1 MEKREGN
8 NKRGM
13 KYKSGRERSIAV
25 AANFPNFVNKLP
37 GTKILKRIVK
47 VLTCSPCDLSPSSSL
62 PSLIANLSVFYPREN
77 NFPRHDLSLSL
88 LFFFPRLACHAYRR
102 NNKAILSSTTLSRRE
117 NFTGKRNTR
126 KNRYKYEKYL
136 YVPVLSEQ
144 SFTSRK
150 SFSRSTTT
158 TTCKRVLETRKKH
171 DGQFSPRR
179 RLGSTLPSPPLF
191 LPSHKNRKDQRIKG
205 EAKLR

>member
-1 MEKREGN
+1 
-8 NKRGM
+8 M

-77 NFPRHDLSLSL
+77 NFPRHNLSLSL

-117 NFTGKRNTR
+117 NFTGKRRTRVKIDINT
-126 KNRYKYEKYL
+126 KNICMSQSWASK
-136 YVPVLSEQ
+136 VLQ
-144 SFTSRK
+144 AAKVFLGAQQQLLVNG
-150 SFSRSTTT
+150 FSRRERNTTVNSHPDEGLAQPFH
-158 TTCKRVLETRKKH
+158 R
-171 DGQFSPRR
+171 
-179 RLGSTLPSPPLF
+179 LPSSFRP
-191 LPSHKNRKDQRIKG
+191 IKT
-205 EAKLR
+205 AKTSE

>member
-1 MEKREGN
+1 
-8 NKRGM
+8 M

-77 NFPRHDLSLSL
+77 NFPRHNLSLSL

-117 NFTGKRNTR
+117 NFTGKRRTRVKIDINT
-126 KNRYKYEKYL
+126 KNICMSQSWASK
-136 YVPVLSEQ
+136 VLQ
-144 SFTSRK
+144 AAKVFLGAQQQLLVNG
-150 SFSRSTTT
+150 FSRRERNTT
-158 TTCKRVLETRKKH
+158 VNSHPDEGLVQPFH
-171 DGQFSPRR
+171 
-179 RLGSTLPSPPLF
+179 RLLSSFRP
-191 LPSHKNRKDQRIKG
+191 IKT
-205 EAKLR
+205 AKTSE

>member
-1 MEKREGN
+1 
-8 NKRGM
+8 M

-47 VLTCSPCDLSPSSSL
+47 VLNLLPLRFIPLFFPPFADCEFICFLSQRKQFSTPQLVSL
-62 PSLIANLSVFYPREN
+62 LI
-77 NFPRHDLSLSL
+77 SL

>member
-1 MEKREGN
+1 
-8 NKRGM
+8 M

-77 NFPRHDLSLSL
+77 NFPRHNLSLSL

-102 NNKAILSSTTLSRRE
+102 NNKAILFSTTLSRRG
-117 NFTGKRNTR
+117 NFTGKRRTRVKIDINT
-126 KNRYKYEKYL
+126 KNICMSQSWASK
-136 YVPVLSEQ
+136 VLQ
-144 SFTSRK
+144 AAKVFLGAQQQLLVNG
-150 SFSRSTTT
+150 FSRRERNTTVNSHPDEGLAQPFH
-158 TTCKRVLETRKKH
+158 R
-171 DGQFSPRR
+171 
-179 RLGSTLPSPPLF
+179 LPSSFRP
-191 LPSHKNRKDQRIKG
+191 IKT
-205 EAKLR
+205 AKTSE

>member
-1 MEKREGN
+1 
-8 NKRGM
+8 M

-77 NFPRHDLSLSL
+77 NFPRHNLSLSL

-117 NFTGKRNTR
+117 NFTGKRRTRVKIDINT
-126 KNRYKYEKYL
+126 KNICMSQSWASK
-136 YVPVLSEQ
+136 VLQ
-144 SFTSRK
+144 AAKVFLGAQQQLLVNG
-150 SFSRSTTT
+150 FSRRERNTTVNSHPDEGLVQPFH
-158 TTCKRVLETRKKH
+158 R
-171 DGQFSPRR
+171 
-179 RLGSTLPSPPLF
+179 LPSSFRP
-191 LPSHKNRKDQRIKG
+191 IKT
-205 EAKLR
+205 AKTSE

>member
-77 NFPRHDLSLSL
+77 NFPRHNLSLSL

-117 NFTGKRNTR
+117 NFTGKRRTRVKIDINT
-126 KNRYKYEKYL
+126 KNICMSQSWASK
-136 YVPVLSEQ
+136 VLQ
-144 SFTSRK
+144 AAKVFLGAQQQLLVNG
-150 SFSRSTTT
+150 FSRRERNTTVNSHPDEGLAQPFH
-158 TTCKRVLETRKKH
+158 R
-171 DGQFSPRR
+171 
-179 RLGSTLPSPPLF
+179 LPSSFRP
-191 LPSHKNRKDQRIKG
+191 IKT
-205 EAKLR
+205 AKTSE

>member
-77 NFPRHDLSLSL
+77 NFPRHNLSLSL

-102 NNKAILSSTTLSRRE
+102 NNKAILSSTTLSRR
-117 NFTGKRNTR
+117 GKRRTRVKIDINT
-126 KNRYKYEKYL
+126 KNICMSQSWASK
-136 YVPVLSEQ
+136 VLQ
-144 SFTSRK
+144 AAKVFLGAQQQLLVNG
-150 SFSRSTTT
+150 FSRRERNTTVNSHPDEGLVQPFH
-158 TTCKRVLETRKKH
+158 R
-171 DGQFSPRR
+171 
-179 RLGSTLPSPPLF
+179 LPSSFRP
-191 LPSHKNRKDQRIKG
+191 IKT
-205 EAKLR
+205 AKTSE

>member
-37 GTKILKRIVK
+37 ETKILKRIVK

-77 NFPRHDLSLSL
+77 NFPRHNLSLSL

-102 NNKAILSSTTLSRRE
+102 NNKAILFSTTLSRRG
-117 NFTGKRNTR
+117 NFTGKRRTRVKIDINT
-126 KNRYKYEKYL
+126 KNICMSQSWASK
-136 YVPVLSEQ
+136 VLQ
-144 SFTSRK
+144 AAKVFLGAQQQLLVNG
-150 SFSRSTTT
+150 FSRRERNTTVNSHPDEGLAQPFH
-158 TTCKRVLETRKKH
+158 R
-171 DGQFSPRR
+171 
-179 RLGSTLPSPPLF
+179 LPSSFRP
-191 LPSHKNRKDQRIKG
+191 IKT
-205 EAKLR
+205 AKTSE

>member
-1 MEKREGN
+1 
-8 NKRGM
+8 M

-77 NFPRHDLSLSL
+77 NFPRHNLSLSL

-102 NNKAILSSTTLSRRE
+102 NNKAILFSTTLSRRG
-117 NFTGKRNTR
+117 NFTGKRRTRVKIDINT
-126 KNRYKYEKYL
+126 KNICMSQSWASK
-136 YVPVLSEQ
+136 VLQ
-144 SFTSRK
+144 AAKVFLGAQQQLLVNG
-150 SFSRSTTT
+150 FSRRERNTT
-158 TTCKRVLETRKKH
+158 VNSHPDEGLVQPFH
-171 DGQFSPRR
+171 
-179 RLGSTLPSPPLF
+179 RLLSSFRP
-191 LPSHKNRKDQRIKG
+191 IKT
-205 EAKLR
+205 AKTSE

>member
-37 GTKILKRIVK
+37 ETKILKRIVK

-77 NFPRHDLSLSL
+77 NFPRHNLSLSL

-117 NFTGKRNTR
+117 NFTGKRRTRVKIDINT
-126 KNRYKYEKYL
+126 KNICMSQSWASK
-136 YVPVLSEQ
+136 VLQ
-144 SFTSRK
+144 AAKVFLGAQQQLLVNG
-150 SFSRSTTT
+150 FSRRERNTTVNSHPDEGLVQPFH
-158 TTCKRVLETRKKH
+158 R
-171 DGQFSPRR
+171 
-179 RLGSTLPSPPLF
+179 LPSSFRP
-191 LPSHKNRKDQRIKG
+191 IKT
-205 EAKLR
+205 AKTSE

>member
-77 NFPRHDLSLSL
+77 NFPRHDLSLSWSPCCSSFPVWLATHIVETTRRYSPRQHFPEGKTLQENGTRVKIDINTKNICMSQSWASKVLQAAKVFLGAQQQL
-88 LFFFPRLACHAYRR
+88 LVNGF
-102 NNKAILSSTTLSRRE
+102 SRRE
-117 NFTGKRNTR
+117 RNTTVNSHPDEGLAQPFHR
-126 KNRYKYEKYL
+126 
-136 YVPVLSEQ
+136 
-144 SFTSRK
+144 
-150 SFSRSTTT
+150 
-158 TTCKRVLETRKKH
+158 
-171 DGQFSPRR
+171 
-179 RLGSTLPSPPLF
+179 LPSSFRP
-191 LPSHKNRKDQRIKG
+191 IKT
-205 EAKLR
+205 AKTSE

>member
-77 NFPRHDLSLSL
+77 NFPRHNLSLSL

-117 NFTGKRNTR
+117 NFTGKRRTRVKIDINT
-126 KNRYKYEKYL
+126 KNICMSQSWASK
-136 YVPVLSEQ
+136 VLQ
-144 SFTSRK
+144 AAKVFLGAQQQLLVNG
-150 SFSRSTTT
+150 FSRRERNTTVNSHPDEGLVQPFH
-158 TTCKRVLETRKKH
+158 R
-171 DGQFSPRR
+171 
-179 RLGSTLPSPPLF
+179 LPSSFRP
-191 LPSHKNRKDQRIKG
+191 IKT
-205 EAKLR
+205 AKTSE

>member
-77 NFPRHDLSLSL
+77 NFPRHNLSLSL

-117 NFTGKRNTR
+117 NFTGKRRTRVKIDINT
-126 KNRYKYEKYL
+126 KNICMSQSWASK
-136 YVPVLSEQ
+136 VLQ
-144 SFTSRK
+144 AAKVFLGAQQQLLVNG
-150 SFSRSTTT
+150 FSRRERNTT
-158 TTCKRVLETRKKH
+158 VNSHPDEGLVQPFH
-171 DGQFSPRR
+171 
-179 RLGSTLPSPPLF
+179 RLLSSFRP
-191 LPSHKNRKDQRIKG
+191 IKT
-205 EAKLR
+205 AKTSE

>member
-77 NFPRHDLSLSL
+77 NFPRHNLSLSL

-117 NFTGKRNTR
+117 NFTGKRRTRVKIDINT
-126 KNRYKYEKYL
+126 KNICMSQSWASK
-136 YVPVLSEQ
+136 VLQ
-144 SFTSRK
+144 AAKVFLGAQQQLLVNG
-150 SFSRSTTT
+150 FSR
-158 TTCKRVLETRKKH
+158 RKKH

>member
-77 NFPRHDLSLSL
+77 NFPRHNLSLSL

-102 NNKAILSSTTLSRRE
+102 NNKAILFSTTLSRRG
-117 NFTGKRNTR
+117 NFTGKRRTRVKIDINT
-126 KNRYKYEKYL
+126 KNICMSQSWASK
-136 YVPVLSEQ
+136 VLQ
-144 SFTSRK
+144 AAKVFLGAQQQLLVNG
-150 SFSRSTTT
+150 FSRRERNTTVNSHPDEGLAQPFH
-158 TTCKRVLETRKKH
+158 R
-171 DGQFSPRR
+171 
-179 RLGSTLPSPPLF
+179 LPSSFRP
-191 LPSHKNRKDQRIKG
+191 IKT
-205 EAKLR
+205 AKTSE

>member
-77 NFPRHDLSLSL
+77 NFPRHNLSLSL

-102 NNKAILSSTTLSRRE
+102 NNKAILSSTTLSRRG
-117 NFTGKRNTR
+117 NFTGKWRTRVKIDINTKNICMSQSWASKVLQAAKFFLGAQQQLLVNGFSRRERNTTVNSHPDEGLAQPFHR
-126 KNRYKYEKYL
+126 
-136 YVPVLSEQ
+136 
-144 SFTSRK
+144 
-150 SFSRSTTT
+150 
-158 TTCKRVLETRKKH
+158 
-171 DGQFSPRR
+171 
-179 RLGSTLPSPPLF
+179 LPSSFRP
-191 LPSHKNRKDQRIKG
+191 IKT
-205 EAKLR
+205 AKTSE

>member
-1 MEKREGN
+1 
-8 NKRGM
+8 M

-77 NFPRHDLSLSL
+77 NFPRHNLSLSL

-102 NNKAILSSTTLSRRE
+102 NNKAILSSTTLSRRG
-117 NFTGKRNTR
+117 NFTGKRRTRVKIDINT
-126 KNRYKYEKYL
+126 KNICMSQSWASK
-136 YVPVLSEQ
+136 VLQ
-144 SFTSRK
+144 AAKVFLGAQQQLLVNG
-150 SFSRSTTT
+150 FSRRERNTTVNSHPDEGLAQPFH
-158 TTCKRVLETRKKH
+158 R
-171 DGQFSPRR
+171 
-179 RLGSTLPSPPLF
+179 LPSSFRP
-191 LPSHKNRKDQRIKG
+191 IKT
-205 EAKLR
+205 AKTSE

>member
-1 MEKREGN
+1 
-8 NKRGM
+8 M

-37 GTKILKRIVK
+37 ETKILKRIVK

-77 NFPRHDLSLSL
+77 NFPRHNLSLSL

-117 NFTGKRNTR
+117 NFTGKRRTRVKIDINT
-126 KNRYKYEKYL
+126 KNICMSQSWASK
-136 YVPVLSEQ
+136 VLQ
-144 SFTSRK
+144 AAKVFLGAQQQLLVNG
-150 SFSRSTTT
+150 FSRRERNTTVNSHPDEGLVQPFH
-158 TTCKRVLETRKKH
+158 R
-171 DGQFSPRR
+171 
-179 RLGSTLPSPPLF
+179 LPSSFRP
-191 LPSHKNRKDQRIKG
+191 IKT
-205 EAKLR
+205 AKTSE

>member
-1 MEKREGN
+1 
-8 NKRGM
+8 M

-77 NFPRHDLSLSL
+77 NFPRHNLSLSL

-102 NNKAILSSTTLSRRE
+102 NNKAILFSTTLSRRG
-117 NFTGKRNTR
+117 NFTGKRRTRVKIDINT
-126 KNRYKYEKYL
+126 KNICMSQSWASK
-136 YVPVLSEQ
+136 VLQ
-144 SFTSRK
+144 AAKVFLGAQQQLLVNG
-150 SFSRSTTT
+150 FSRRERNTTVNSHPDEGLVQPFH
-158 TTCKRVLETRKKH
+158 R
-171 DGQFSPRR
+171 
-179 RLGSTLPSPPLF
+179 LPSSFRP
-191 LPSHKNRKDQRIKG
+191 IKT
-205 EAKLR
+205 AKTSE

>member
-1 MEKREGN
+1 
-8 NKRGM
+8 M

-77 NFPRHDLSLSL
+77 NFPRHNLSLSL

-102 NNKAILSSTTLSRRE
+102 NNKAILSSTTLSRRG
-117 NFTGKRNTR
+117 NFTGKRRTRVKIDINT
-126 KNRYKYEKYL
+126 KNICMSQSWASK
-136 YVPVLSEQ
+136 VLQ
-144 SFTSRK
+144 AAKVFLGAQQQLLVNG
-150 SFSRSTTT
+150 FSRRERNTT
-158 TTCKRVLETRKKH
+158 VNSHPDEGLVQPFH
-171 DGQFSPRR
+171 
-179 RLGSTLPSPPLF
+179 RLLSSFRP
-191 LPSHKNRKDQRIKG
+191 IKT
-205 EAKLR
+205 AKTSE

>member
-1 MEKREGN
+1 
-8 NKRGM
+8 M

-47 VLTCSPCDLSPSSSL
+47 VLNLLPLRFIPLFFPPFADCEFICFLSQRKQFSTPQLVSLLVVLLSPFGLPRISSKQQGDTL
-62 PSLIANLSVFYPREN
+62 LDNT
-77 NFPRHDLSLSL
+77 FPKGKL
-88 LFFFPRLACHAYRR
+88 YR
-102 NNKAILSSTTLSRRE
+102 KTE
-117 NFTGKRNTR
+117 NTR

-136 YVPVLSEQ
+136 YVPVLGEQ